1 MGDFNSH
8 SPSWGYDDLDH
19 KGDEV
24 EDWIITHN
32 MVLINKADDPS
43 TPELGEQRSSCPDLA
58 IATDDVAKITSREV
72 DKQLGGSDHKPIFLT
87 IDHQK
92 STKVQAGTSRKPTGK
107 FLRN

>member
-1 MGDFNSH
+1 MGDSNSH

-32 MVLINKADDPS
+32 MVLINKADDPPTFYS
-43 TPELGEQRSSCPDLA
+43 RAWRTTSCPDLA

-87 IDHQK
+87 IECQK
-92 STKVQAGTSRKPTGK
+92 TPPEIY
-107 FLRN
+107 

>member
-1 MGDFNSH
+1 MGDSNSH

-32 MVLINKADDPS
+32 MVLINKADDPPTFYS
-43 TPELGEQRSSCPDLA
+43 RAWRTTSCPDLA

-72 DKQLGGSDHKPIFLT
+72 DKQLGGSDHKPFFLT
-87 IDHQK
+87 IEREKNTTRNLSK
-92 STKVQAGTSRKPTGK
+92 SKQELQERQ
-107 FLRN
+107 L